1 MMGRN
6 SFLTIL
12 IIILIFQTTLT
23 QTHAD
28 QWDDVLAAN
37 KITIGMDTT
46 YEPFQWIKNSKVVGY
61 EVDLSARIGELLGV
75 NVEIIS
81 TPWVTIIPDLQSA
94 KFDII
99 MSAMTITPTRQ
110 TQIDFT
116 TPYFYDSLGILVQSG
131 NSFDIKI
138 VNDANKTSIKV
149 GSISGT
155 SADLWVST
163 NLINA
168 TKVSFASDI
177 LVYQAFNNRD
187 IDVLVNSWYTI
198 GHEIKKGNLNG
209 EIIDWGF
216 DQYGPLGIGVRKGE
230 ARLLSMLNNVVATM
244 FFDGTYINITES
256 WFAVTGLNVAID
268 PSVETKTE
276 IQTDFTTST
285 ETRTETR
292 TETDH
297 TTSTIRTTDKSV
309 VTTYDVITSTFI
321 DSKAEVTYNLAIPS
335 IIFSI
340 VLYTYALFK
349 NYHHLQFS

>member
-1 MMGRN
+1 MKVQEQLVA
-6 SFLTIL
+6 FITF
-12 IIILIFQTTLT
+12 IILSF
-23 QTHAD
+23 
-28 QWDDVLAAN
+28 
-37 KITIGMDTT
+37 
-46 YEPFQWIKNSKVVGY
+46 VVVVY
-61 EVDLSARIGELLGV
+61 FRSLQLPDIQ
-75 NVEIIS
+75 NVS
-81 TPWVTIIPDLQSA
+81 YVTP
-94 KFDII
+94 
-99 MSAMTITPTRQ
+99 Q
-110 TQIDFT
+110 TQSIAIGKYMTVKLMTVTAYADDFRCVGK
-116 TPYFYDSLGILVQSG
+116 YFDHV
-131 NSFDIKI
+131 
-138 VNDANKTSIKV
+138 T
-149 GSISGT
+149 
-155 SADLWVST
+155 
-163 NLINA
+163 
-168 TKVSFASDI
+168 AS
-177 LVYQAFNNRD
+177 
-187 IDVLVNSWYTI
+187 

-340 VLYTYALFK
+340 VLYTYFIRK
-349 NYHHLQFS
+349 RRNN